1 MSIRARF
8 VVVLLASALV
18 SNPLAA
24 QEPDAASAKQ
34 PSLVFSTYLGGSGR
48 AQTRPMAVAVDAA
61 GDIYVTGRTEARDF
75 PSVNAAQ
82 PRYGGGG
89 NDAFVIKLTPDGQR
103 IVYST
108 LLGGG
113 DREWGEKIV
122 TDPAGHAYIAGTTY
136 SRNFPTT
143 SGAAQKKFGGG
154 DRDAFVAKLA
164 PDGTLMYVTL
174 LGGNGTDRATA
185 IAVDTEGAA
194 YVAGSTNSRRL
205 ASVAAGTGL
214 TAAGDGWDVLVAR
227 LDPRGSAVDYAVRFG
242 GTGDPAPSQA
252 GGIGAEGATGIAI
265 DSSGAL
271 WVSGYTDQPGFQRRN
286 GVTSGASGQRH
297 GFVAKLDA
305 RTGTV
310 QASTFLGGGTFV
322 SSIAADRSGGLYAAA
337 TADDDVVVV
346 KLNTTDLTVGY
357 RTRIRT
363 RGADRARDIA
373 IDTFGRAHVIGTT
386 SARDFPTVN
395 PLQQPGGAEDVFV
408 TSLAPDGRALEFS
421 TYLGGRVMDE
431 AAGISIDPAG
441 ALLVVG
447 NTGYGDFA
455 GFPLARALQNER
467 RNTTFQGFV
476 SKIAL
481 SPRR

>member
-1 MSIRARF
+1 MSIRPRF

-18 SNPLAA
+18 SNLLAA
-24 QEPDAASAKQ
+24 QEPDATAAAR

-48 AQTRPMAVAVDAA
+48 AQTRPIAVAVDAA
-61 GDIYVTGRTEARDF
+61 GYIYVTGRTEARDF

-103 IVYST
+103 IVYAT
-108 LLGGG
+108 FLGGG
-113 DREWGEKIV
+113 DREWGEKIA
-122 TDPAGHAYIAGTTY
+122 TDSTGHAYIAGTTY

-154 DRDAFVAKLA
+154 DRDGFVAKLA

-185 IAVDTEGAA
+185 IAVDTDGAA
-194 YVAGSTNSRRL
+194 YVAGSTNSKRL
-205 ASVAAGTGL
+205 ASVAAGTGA

-227 LDPRGSAVDYAVRFG
+227 VDARGSAVDYAVRFG
-242 GTGDPAPSQA
+242 GTGDPAPPQA

-271 WVSGYTDQPGFQRRN
+271 WVSGFTDQSEFPVRN
-286 GVTSGASGQRH
+286 GVASAAPGQRD
-297 GFVAKLDA
+297 GFVARLDPRSGA
-305 RTGTV
+305 VHT
-310 QASTFLGGGTFV
+310 STFFGADRTFV
-322 SSIAADRSGGLYAAA
+322 TSIAADRSGGLYAAG

-346 KLNTTDLTVGY
+346 KLNARDLTVGY

-363 RGADRARDIA
+363 RGRERASGVAVDA
-373 IDTFGRAHVIGTT
+373 FGRAHVIGTT
-386 SARDFPTVN
+386 SWRDFPSVN
-395 PLQQPGGAEDVFV
+395 PLQQPGGDEDALVM
-408 TSLAPDGRALEFS
+408 SLAPDGRSMEFS
-421 TYLGGRVMDE
+421 TYLGGRVTDE
-431 AAGISIDPAG
+431 AAGVSVDPSG

-467 RNTTFQGFV
+467 RNTTSQGFV
-476 SKIAL
+476 SKIAV
-481 SPRR
+481 PR